1 MRKPAWLLGALALG
15 FLGCATAEPVR
26 VEAPVVERHTFF
38 YVAEMEISLKS
49 GPEETGGDAAK
60 VGLND
65 RVQQVER
72 RGSWFL
78 VRTADGRQGWAN
90 DRDLSLRPVSDLFVR
105 RWGARL
111 QAEPGEKSKTVTR
124 LRQNDRVQLVDKDPQ
139 GWAKVTV
146 ARTGNTGWLELRDL
160 ATAQVVVRPRRSK
173 PGEPAAAPP
182 STGTPE
188 PAGPPAQAAPP
199 PQQAAPSTG
208 LGPKAAEAAPPPA
221 KTSPAP
227 RKAKPGMFEPF

>member
-1 MRKPAWLLGALALG
+1 MWKSAWLLGALALS
-15 FLGCATAEPVR
+15 FFGCATAEPVR
-26 VEAPVVERHTFF
+26 VEAPVVERATYF
-38 YVAEMEISLKS
+38 YVAAMELSLKS
-49 GPEETGGDAAK
+49 SPEGTGGDAAK

-90 DRDLSLRPVSDLFVR
+90 DRDVSLRPVSDLFVR

-111 QAEPGEKSKTVTR
+111 QAAPGEKGKTVNR

-146 ARTGNTGWLELRDL
+146 ARTGDTGWLELGDL
-160 ATAQVVVRPRRSK
+160 STAQVVVRTRRSK

-182 STGTPE
+182 ATETPE
-188 PAGPPAQAAPP
+188 PAATPAEAAPA
-199 PQQAAPSTG
+199 PQQAVPSSG

-221 KTSPAP
+221 KTTPGP